1 MVGQTT
7 GQTAGQATG
16 QSTFDSF
23 VSLDYNR
30 NNALEFPEWRWSRRS
45 FDTYDTNR
53 DGRLSRQE
61 FDAKGGAPGTTAR

>member
-1 MVGQTT
+1 VGQTT
-7 GQTAGQATG
+7 SQTAG

-30 NNALEFPEWRWSRRS
+30 NSVLEFPEWRWSRRS
-45 FDTYDTNR
+45 FDNYDTNR

-61 FDAKGGAPGTTAR
+61 FEAKGGAPAGTTLR